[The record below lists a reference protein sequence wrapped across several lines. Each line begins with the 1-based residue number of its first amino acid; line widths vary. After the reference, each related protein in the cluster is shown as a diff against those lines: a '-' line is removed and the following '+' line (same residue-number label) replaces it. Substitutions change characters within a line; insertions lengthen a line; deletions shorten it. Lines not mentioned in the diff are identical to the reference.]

1 MTARHPFTTLAAA
14 IFALMALAHVYRLA
28 VGFDVSVGGTH
39 LPQSISWIA
48 LVVTALLATMLFRE
62 ARR

>member
-1 MTARHPFTTLAAA
+1 MLAAA
-14 IFALMALAHVYRLA
+14 IFALMTLVHIYRLI

-48 LVVTALLATMLFRE
+48 LIVTALLATMLFRE